1 MIAVKKEKLAQV
13 CRGVAEIYITQRIPQ
28 AAAALSYFLTL
39 TFFPMLI
46 CLYTMLGSLF
56 PATEE
61 VRGILGAFLPAK
73 TVETILEYLRYVSEN
88 LNTPMLVMALTVLL
102 TSSSAAFR
110 AIDREIAEMRG
121 GGRFTG
127 LFALIFSFFFSL
139 ILLAVIYF
147 SVLLIVTGKW
157 FLEFADRYIMFMNIS
172 DSWSWWRFVLLF
184 LLLFT
189 LISSIYRIT
198 APRRGHI
205 VLLPGTVFA
214 SAALVGVSIAFSA
227 IIGAGAKY
235 PTVYGSLASV
245 IVMMLWLYTCGAT
258 LFLGAALNVSVE
270 RLRR

>member
-1 MIAVKKEKLAQV
+1 MIAVKNGKIAEI
-13 CRGVAEIYITQRIPQ
+13 CRSIAEIYVTQHIPQ

-61 VRGILGAFLPAK
+61 VRGILSAFLPGK
-73 TVETILEYLRYVSEN
+73 TVQTILDYLRYVSEN

-110 AIDREIAEMRG
+110 TIDREIAEMRG

-139 ILLAVIYF
+139 ILLAVVYF

-189 LISSIYRIT
+189 LICSVYRIT
-198 APRRGHI
+198 APQRGRV

-227 IIGAGAKY
+227 MIGASAKY

-245 IVMMLWLYTCGAT
+245 IVMMLWLYICGAT
-258 LFLGAALNVSVE
+258 LFLGAALNVALE
-270 RLRR
+270 RTAR